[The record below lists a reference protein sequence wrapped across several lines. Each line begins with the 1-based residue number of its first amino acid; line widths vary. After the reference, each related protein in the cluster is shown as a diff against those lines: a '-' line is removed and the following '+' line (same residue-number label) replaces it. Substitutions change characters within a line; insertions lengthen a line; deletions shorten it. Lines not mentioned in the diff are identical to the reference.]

1 MYCYHCGVLLSEHDF
16 CTACGANV
24 VLYKKIVATSNALYN
39 EGLEKANVRDLSGAV
54 ECLRQS
60 LEYNKNNIEARNLLG
75 LVYFEMGEVVSALS
89 EWILSKNLRP
99 EKNIADDFMEKLQS
113 NQARFEAI
121 NSTIKK
127 YNIALNCCRQGN
139 KDMAVLQL
147 KKVLSVNPR
156 FVRAHLLLA
165 LLYMDSEKW
174 DRAQREL
181 KKCIDIDR
189 NNTQALRY
197 LKEVEHMLEPE
208 EDVKGVQKKK
218 KEEAVRY
225 VSDNELIIQPVSV
238 GEQKSTGWS
247 TLLNI
252 AIGLL
257 IGAGITYFLMFPAVK
272 TNVNNDA
279 QKTIS
284 EISNQLEE
292 KTLAVKELENQNQ
305 VLSGRIA
312 DMEKELTGYVG
323 VDGSM
328 KSLDDLVTVAA
339 AYLAQSD
346 EHATSEELQ
355 RISSEVNLEEASEG
369 FRSLFYTMQDAIAP
383 GLFEEYNTQARS
395 LYDEKKY
402 EECIPVYQKAVAY
415 ASYSELGVDAYFFLA
430 RAYHRTGDNENAV
443 LYYQKVLELYPDS
456 DRVEKSREYL
466 DALGAPAQ

>member
-1 MYCYHCGVLLSEHDF
+1 MYCYHCGVQLSEHDF

-24 VLYKKIVATSNALYN
+24 SLYKRIVTTSNALYN
-39 EGLEKANVRDLSGAV
+39 EGLEKAKVRDLSGAV
-54 ECLRQS
+54 SCLRQS

-75 LVYFEMGEVVSALS
+75 LVYFEMGEVVSALA

-113 NQARFEAI
+113 NQSRFEAI

-165 LLYMDSEKW
+165 LLFMDSEKW

-189 NNTQALRY
+189 NNTLALRY

-208 EDVKGVQKKK
+208 EDVRTTQKKK
-218 KEEAVRY
+218 KEESVRY
-225 VSDNELIIQPVSV
+225 VSDNELIIQPVSG
-238 GEQKSTGWS
+238 GETKSTGWG

-252 AIGLL
+252 AIGIL
-257 IGAGITYFLMFPAVK
+257 IGAGITYFLVFPAVK

-279 QKTIS
+279 QKTVA

-292 KTLAVKELENQNQ
+292 KTLLVKELESKNQELTDK
-305 VLSGRIA
+305 VS

-339 AYLAQSD
+339 AYLASSD
-346 EHATSEELQ
+346 VHATSEELQ
-355 RISSEVNLEEASEG
+355 RISNEVNLDEVSEG
-369 FRSLFYTMQDAIAP
+369 FRSLFLTMQNAIAP
-383 GLFEEYNTQARS
+383 GLFVEYNTKARA

-402 EECIPVYQKAVAY
+402 EEALPIYQKAVAY
-415 ASYSELGVDAYFFLA
+415 AQYDELGDDAYFFLA
-430 RAYHRTGDNENAV
+430 RTHHRLGDNENAI